1 VVGQVGSRFFRIQG
15 RLGHIL
21 AEPDYAALLVEI
33 TEFGDLAEDKSLFR
47 LAAELKE
54 LDMSEFLVSTAREAA
69 ERAIED
75 QRDFVLSPER
85 YAAFV
90 AALDRP
96 PVEPLQKTH
105 DLGEFH
111 CGKRPLDEWL
121 RKFALSSAASEF
133 AQTYVVHEE
142 RMVRG

>member
-1 VVGQVGSRFFRIQG
+1 MATKVRRERVHFR
-15 RLGHIL
+15 
-21 AEPDYAALLVEI
+21 V
-33 TEFGDLAEDKSLFR
+33 TEEDKSLFR
-47 LAAELKE
+47 VAAELKG

-96 PVEPLQKTH
+96 PVEKP
-105 DLGEFH
+105 
-111 CGKRPLDEWL
+111 RL
-121 RKFALSSAASEF
+121 RRLFAEPSVLEPSEEDF
-133 AQTYVVHEE
+133 QVAVT
-142 RMVRG
+142 R